1 MVVGRTWGARRAMDP
16 AEENDAWV
24 DHLVL
29 VLVLSPP
36 RQVSFA
42 SAEEKEKCEEEESP
56 WRVSG

>member
-1 MVVGRTWGARRAMDP
+1 MVVGRTWGARLAMDP
-16 AEENDAWV
+16 AEGNGTWV

-29 VLVLSPP
+29 VPSPP